1 MNEQPEN
8 PLQKPANPSENIWG
22 WKFSRWGAII
32 ILFLLVIVAIRSW
45 YLGVNPFQIVPE
57 QTQAPDSLSKAK

>member
-1 MNEQPEN
+1 MNESPEH
-8 PLQKPANPSENIWG
+8 PHQKPANPSENIWG

-32 ILFLLVIVAIRSW
+32 IFTLLAIVAIRAW

-57 QTQAPDSLSKAK
+57 QNSAPDSLRTSQ